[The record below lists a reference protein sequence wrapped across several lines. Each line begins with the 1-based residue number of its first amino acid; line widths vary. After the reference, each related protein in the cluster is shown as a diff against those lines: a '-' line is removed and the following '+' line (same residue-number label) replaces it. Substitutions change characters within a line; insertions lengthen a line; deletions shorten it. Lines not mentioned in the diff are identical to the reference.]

1 MTTTVLFDLDNTLAN
16 RRHAF
21 DSFTR
26 QFIEDFLATSDIGT
40 SSMDNEAALMETI
53 RIADRNGY
61 RSKRELFQEL
71 LCTLPFKDERVTVRH
86 LLEYWYS
93 EFAGHTTMMQG
104 AEELLHDLR
113 AQGFRLGLITNG
125 SVAVQNR
132 KLDQLQLRAYFET
145 VIVSQA
151 VRLDKPDRRIFEL
164 ALQRMKVSPQETW
177 YVGDHP
183 VNDVQGASR
192 AGLRTVWLEGFEE
205 WPDEVI
211 ECPQHTIRQLSE
223 LHAWNQW

>member
-1 MTTTVLFDLDNTLAN
+1 MSTVVLFDLDNTLAN
-16 RRHAF
+16 RKLAF
-21 DSFTR
+21 GRFTR
-26 QFIEDFLATSDIGT
+26 QFIEEFLDTSGIDV

-53 RIADRNGY
+53 RVADRNGY
-61 RSKRELFQEL
+61 RSKQELFQEL
-71 LCTLPFKDERVTVRH
+71 LRTLPFKDERVTARQ
-86 LLEYWYS
+86 LLEYWHS
-93 EFAGHTTMMQG
+93 EFFRHTTIMEG
-104 AEELLHDLR
+104 AEELLLDLR

-132 KLDQLQLRAYFET
+132 KLDQLQLRAHFET

-164 ALQRMKVSPQETW
+164 ALQRMEATAQQTW

-205 WPDEVI
+205 WPEEVV
-211 ECPQHTIRQLSE
+211 ERPQHTIRQLSE
-223 LHAWNQW
+223 LLRWNKW

>member
-16 RRHAF
+16 RKLAF
-21 DSFTR
+21 GSFSR
-26 QFIEDFLATSDIGT
+26 QFIEEFLDTSVIDA
-40 SSMDNEAALMETI
+40 SSMDNDSALMECI

-61 RSKRELFQEL
+61 RSKQELFQEL
-71 LCTLPFKDERVTVRH
+71 LHTLPFKEEHVTVRQ
-86 LLEYWYS
+86 LLDYWHS
-93 EFAGHTTMMQG
+93 EFVRHTTMMEG
-104 AEELLHDLR
+104 AEELLLDLR

-132 KLDQLQLRAYFET
+132 KLDQLQLRSYFET

-164 ALQRMKVSPQETW
+164 ALQRIGATPQQTW

-192 AGLRTVWLEGFEE
+192 AGLQTVWLEGFEE
-205 WPDEVI
+205 WPDEVV
-211 ECPQHTIRQLSE
+211 ERPQHTIRQLSE
-223 LHAWNQW
+223 LLDWNKW

>member
-16 RRHAF
+16 RRQAF

-71 LCTLPFKDERVTVRH
+71 LQTLPFKDERVTVRQ
-86 LLEYWYS
+86 LLEYWHS
-93 EFAGHTTMMQG
+93 EFVHHTTMMEG
-104 AEELLHDLR
+104 AEELLLDLH

-125 SVAVQNR
+125 SVAMQNR

-164 ALQRMKVSPQETW
+164 ALQRMKVSPRKPGMSEIIPSTMCRGQ
-177 YVGDHP
+177 VGQ
-183 VNDVQGASR
+183 VFGQFGWR
-192 AGLRTVWLEGFEE
+192 ALRSG
-205 WPDEVI
+205 PM
-211 ECPQHTIRQLSE
+211 RS
-223 LHAWNQW
+223 